1 MKNLLIIFS
10 FAFITGYW
18 FTSATAKQSPQAD
31 EIDAL
36 MSRISKNI
44 ESASQVTKMA
54 QNMNAK
60 MVENKVKEKEAMKE
74 AIVKAEEKVVVM
86 EQVQEMYAA
95 KMIANGIDT
104 SIVEVKLTGPAYDAY
119 LNYVEE
125 GGKESFEYFRL
136 YLWQQK

>member
-18 FTSATAKQSPQAD
+18 FTSATAKQSPQVD

-54 QNMNAK
+54 QKMNAQ
-60 MVENKVKEKEAMKE
+60 MVEKKVEEKKELKEAVIVAE
-74 AIVKAEEKVVVM
+74 AKIEKMEEKIEV
-86 EQVQEMYAA
+86 YAV
-95 KMIANGIDT
+95 KMIGSGLDT
-104 SIVEVKLTGPAYDAY
+104 AIEEVQYKGPAYEAY
-119 LNYVEE
+119 LNYLEE